1 MTVGFA
7 AAAIFTYQTD
17 PSGNPLAWIPGIGV
31 IVGIIMTII
40 AANKASNESARK
52 DQQESFGKTI
62 SHDSSFGNGDLKF
75 YFDSSAKKVTVCA
88 TTTSGTI
95 KK

>member
-1 MTVGFA
+1 MKRQDDLGVGGSIFMTVVFA

-62 SHDSSFGNGDLKF
+62 SHDSKNEKGD
-75 YFDSSAKKVTVCA
+75 
-88 TTTSGTI
+88 
-95 KK
+95 